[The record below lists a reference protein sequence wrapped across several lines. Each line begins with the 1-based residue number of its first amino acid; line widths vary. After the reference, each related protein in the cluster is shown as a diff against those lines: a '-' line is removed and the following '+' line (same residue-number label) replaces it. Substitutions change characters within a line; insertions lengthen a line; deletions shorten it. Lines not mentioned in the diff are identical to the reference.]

1 VTALVHGEL
10 IKVRTTRTAL
20 GFALATL
27 ALVLLQV
34 LITILT
40 SDLQTADDKREAIA
54 VGGIVGITL
63 LVFGVVG
70 ATGEYRHRTVAPAVL
85 IAPDRLRLA
94 IARTAAYAGTGLLVG
109 ASAIALALVLGVAL
123 LGGEPGPELTGNDY
137 VEVIVGGLY
146 TATLSAAMGVGIGLV
161 VRNQVAG
168 VVGILVWLFVVEP
181 LFSLVDEDLVDYMIG
196 SASASA
202 SGGPTEDALSWGS
215 GLAALGV
222 WAVVLVAA
230 GLLVDRR
237 RDVE

>member
-1 VTALVHGEL
+1 MTALVHGEL

-40 SDLQTADDKREAIA
+40 SDLQTVDDKREAIA

-123 LGGEPGPELTGNDY
+123 LGSEPGPELTGTDY
-137 VEVIVGGLY
+137 VEVVGGGLY
-146 TATLSAAMGVGIGLV
+146 TATLSAAMGVAIGLV

-215 GLAALGV
+215 GIVALAV